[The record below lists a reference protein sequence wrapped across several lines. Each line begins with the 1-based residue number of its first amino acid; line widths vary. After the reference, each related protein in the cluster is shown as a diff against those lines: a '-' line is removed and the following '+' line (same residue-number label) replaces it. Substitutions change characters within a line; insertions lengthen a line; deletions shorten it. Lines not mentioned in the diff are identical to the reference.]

1 MSVWVC
7 GKIYKMNRLSPHST
21 LQIEP
26 TRRCNLNCKIC
37 IRPNLNETTASLSLK
52 DFRKVLD
59 SSNFR
64 HVALHGWGE
73 PLVNPQLFHM
83 VKYAESQGVS
93 TELTT
98 NATLLQTNIEKIFTS
113 GLSIIAFGLHKK
125 ENLPVVMPQIKELI
139 TQRDRKKMRRPKTYI
154 DIVIYRGNQNQIA
167 DLIEAA
173 AELKIDAVVLHRVFN
188 PATLFLDFASKCSE
202 SIFGETYPV
211 NVKSN
216 HLSSRVNIYPVRKP
230 RPLGENVVKKF
241 EAMAGFKGQPEFS
254 NGVNKVDTDVGYI
267 SIQEEKVLFVKVKK
281 VARELKVKLYLPPEP
296 SIPCMAVRYSLFV
309 TSEGKITPCPYL
321 PGLCMGDAV
330 NGDLKKVI
338 CSERYQSF
346 VRNMKKHPI
355 CNKCPLGSINSN
367 FYS

>member
-1 MSVWVC
+1 
-7 GKIYKMNRLSPHST
+7 MNWLFPHST

-37 IRPNLNETTASLSLK
+37 MRPNLNESTASLSLN

-73 PLVNPQLFHM
+73 PLLNPELFQM

-125 ENLPVVMPQIKELI
+125 ENLSVVMPQIQELI
-139 TQRDRKKMRRPKTYI
+139 TRRNRENLSKPKAYV
-154 DIVIYRGNQNQIA
+154 DVVIYRENQDEITE
-167 DLIEAA
+167 LIKAA
-173 AELKIDAVVLHRVFN
+173 AELSIDAVVLHRVFS
-188 PATLFLDFASKCSE
+188 PTSLFLDFASKCSE
-202 SIFGETYPV
+202 SIFEETYPV
-211 NVKSN
+211 DIKSN
-216 HLSSRVNIYPVRKP
+216 HLSSSVNIYPVRKP

-267 SIQEEKVLFVKVKK
+267 SIQEEKELFVKVRRL
-281 VARELKVKLYLPPEP
+281 ARELNVKLHLPPRP
-296 SIPCMAVRYSLFV
+296 SIPCRAVKHSIFV
-309 TSEGKITPCPYL
+309 TSKRKVTPCPYL
-321 PGLCMGDAV
+321 AEFYVGDAL
-330 NGDLKKVI
+330 NGGLREVVD
-338 CSERYQSF
+338 SQPYRSF
-346 VRNMKKHPI
+346 VKNMKEHPA
-355 CNKCPLGSINSN
+355 CSKCPLGSTNGG
-367 FYS
+367 FYT

>member
-1 MSVWVC
+1 
-7 GKIYKMNRLSPHST
+7 MNRLSPHST

-73 PLVNPQLFHM
+73 PLLNPELFQM

-125 ENLPVVMPQIKELI
+125 ENLSVVMPQIQELI
-139 TQRDRKKMRRPKTYI
+139 TRRNRGNLSKPKAYV
-154 DIVIYRGNQNQIA
+154 DVVIYRENQDEITE
-167 DLIEAA
+167 LIKAS
-173 AELKIDAVVLHRVFN
+173 AELNIDAVVLHRVLN
-188 PATLFLDFASKCSE
+188 PATLFLDFTSKCSE
-202 SIFGETYPV
+202 SIFEETYPV
-211 NVKSN
+211 DIKSN
-216 HLSSRVNIYPVRKP
+216 HLSSRVNVYPVRKP

-267 SIQEEKVLFVKVKK
+267 SIQEEKELFVKVRRL
-281 VARELKVKLYLPPEP
+281 ARELNVKLYLPPRP
-296 SIPCMAVRYSLFV
+296 SIPCRAVKHSIFV
-309 TSEGKITPCPYL
+309 TSEGNVTPCPYL
-321 PGLCMGDAV
+321 PEFYMGDAFTGGV
-330 NGDLKKVI
+330 KEVI
-338 CSERYQSF
+338 YSQRYRTF
-346 VRNMKKHPI
+346 VRNMKKHPV
-355 CNKCPLGSINSN
+355 CGRCPLGSTNGG
-367 FYS
+367 FYT